1 MPQMAP
7 ILWLFLFISFLLL
20 TYFLMNLVF
29 FTYSPLKNN
38 EMDPRQHS
46 SFLHWKW

>member
-7 ILWLFLFISFLLL
+7 ILWLILFISFLLL

-29 FTYSPLKNN
+29 FTHSPVK
-38 EMDPRQHS
+38 DDKTAHRQFS
-46 SFLHWKW
+46 SFFNWKW

>member
-7 ILWLFLFISFLLL
+7 IMWLLFFISFLLL

-29 FTYSPLKNN
+29 FTHSPVKHNK
-38 EMDPRQHS
+38 MARQLYS

>member
-7 ILWLFLFISFLLL
+7 ILWLLLFISFLLL

-29 FTYSPLKNN
+29 FTHSPVKNN
-38 EMDPRQHS
+38 KMTPRLFS
-46 SFLHWKW
+46 SFFNWKW

>member
-7 ILWLFLFISFLLL
+7 IMWLLLFISFLLL
-20 TYFLMNLVF
+20 TYFLVNLVF
-29 FTYSPLKNN
+29 FTYSPMKDNKMTRRLF
-38 EMDPRQHS
+38 S

>member
-29 FTYSPLKNN
+29 FTHSSVKNN
-38 EMDPRQHS
+38 KMTRQVYS
-46 SFLHWKW
+46 SFFYWKW